1 MRLEERDLG
10 TGYML
15 CYMATVDEYGG
26 GCMEYRNGS
35 GHEFCYTVACLLVWD
50 LRSSRCLYGIVWGKN
65 EILLDSCYRV
75 GGDFVRNS
83 EGCLNICIVSV
94 VQIYLLVRTSLFCL
108 VIVVLGYENCTS

>member
-26 GCMEYRNGS
+26 VCMEYRNGS

-50 LRSSRCLYGIVWGKN
+50 LRGNSLFVVVLWGN
-65 EILLDSCYRV
+65 NAILLNSCCYTRW
-75 GGDFVRNS
+75 RWMK
-83 EGCLNICIVSV
+83 
-94 VQIYLLVRTSLFCL
+94 IY
-108 VIVVLGYENCTS
+108 